1 MDSDTC
7 VGFKRRIMEIGDTQ
21 EALLP
26 PLSPL
31 PPTPQSCRIPL
42 EDKEKQDVS
51 ENTTNNNNLSSFL
64 SDSKKSKCSEIIINE
79 ENQELGF
86 ASGADRTLQV
96 LESSIS
102 GCGGFVKKVE
112 AFGEEEPKNENG
124 EVGFVSDGEAKQ
136 GILVSGTADNEE
148 KVFAKSETELE
159 SQSFLEVKKKKLLK
173 DLEDKIHAEKVT
185 DFEGSLKIE
194 VIDETALIE
203 VNDQCAERK
212 GNKNG
217 NQEVDGKKARL
228 VTKSGDGTKKVYSRK
243 EMEALRFANLEEQR
257 KNWKEIYEGLGA
269 AVAREY
275 EDLASSKHQKQIRVN
290 FDPRQHFGK
299 KELAPAILR
308 EACTENMDSDFK
320 KMENN
325 ETESLTTLDPA
336 CSHIVSGEGGTGLEE
351 ECSEDYDSDED
362 YASIQKPA
370 FVVEGEPD
378 FDSGPAEDG
387 LEYLRR
393 VRWEAAQIPKVKV
406 AKLDRSKF
414 IKEQSVYMPQIP
426 NIAECPEHLLP
437 LKQWEDVF
445 LADFS
450 ELRLAL
456 SHLEGSGENI
466 SEKLQSAFVIR
477 EKPFQDVVFENFDHL
492 VTEAVHSN
500 QPHDCSVSET
510 SIDQPS
516 LLAVEDSDTSLPSE
530 QSSPK
535 TSADESSG
543 PLLSAILRM
552 DSVARVSTL
561 RKRISSVQTMN
572 TLSKNDCLCLFAL
585 CAVVDTPLDGD
596 TSAAIRG
603 LLRKC
608 ATLRASKSEL
618 DDEVVMLNILATVA
632 GRYFGQSES

>member
-42 EDKEKQDVS
+42 EDKEEQDVS
-51 ENTTNNNNLSSFL
+51 ENTNNNNNNLSSFL

-217 NQEVDGKKARL
+217 NQEVDGKKARRL
-228 VTKSGDGTKKVYSRK
+228 RRKAKKVSEMMNGRLFEMKGRLMNVVVNGENENACRKSGDGTKKVYSRK
-243 EMEALRFANLEEQR
+243 EMEALRFANIEEQR

-299 KELAPAILR
+299 KELAPAILSKYCYFFHFLCCYLWNFSLNG
-308 EACTENMDSDFK
+308 ANM
-320 KMENN
+320 MN
-325 ETESLTTLDPA
+325 EL
-336 CSHIVSGEGGTGLEE
+336 V
-351 ECSEDYDSDED
+351 
-362 YASIQKPA
+362 
-370 FVVEGEPD
+370 
-378 FDSGPAEDG
+378 
-387 LEYLRR
+387 
-393 VRWEAAQIPKVKV
+393 
-406 AKLDRSKF
+406 
-414 IKEQSVYMPQIP
+414 
-426 NIAECPEHLLP
+426 
-437 LKQWEDVF
+437 DV
-445 LADFS
+445 D
-450 ELRLAL
+450 
-456 SHLEGSGENI
+456 
-466 SEKLQSAFVIR
+466 
-477 EKPFQDVVFENFDHL
+477 
-492 VTEAVHSN
+492 
-500 QPHDCSVSET
+500 
-510 SIDQPS
+510 
-516 LLAVEDSDTSLPSE
+516 
-530 QSSPK
+530 
-535 TSADESSG
+535 
-543 PLLSAILRM
+543 
-552 DSVARVSTL
+552 
-561 RKRISSVQTMN
+561 
-572 TLSKNDCLCLFAL
+572 LCF
-585 CAVVDTPLDGD
+585 
-596 TSAAIRG
+596 
-603 LLRKC
+603 
-608 ATLRASKSEL
+608 
-618 DDEVVMLNILATVA
+618 N
-632 GRYFGQSES
+632 